1 MTGGAY
7 KVNGSMYCKEHAQQQ
22 QQRSAIASAPPP
34 NRQYSASPS
43 VVGRLGPEPPA
54 PRLRQAPPRGAQP
67 PVPKAQNDDDDDLPF
82 YSSVAQLKITEDD
95 GGDADTYATVSSE
108 YAEVRA
114 DGYPK
119 PKQSNP
125 YGPAKPAEDNPYATV
140 QPIRAEPP
148 QKKSGNG
155 YGPIGKQRPISEMY
169 ATPQDARK

>member
-67 PVPKAQNDDDDDLPF
+67 PVPKAQNDDDDLPF